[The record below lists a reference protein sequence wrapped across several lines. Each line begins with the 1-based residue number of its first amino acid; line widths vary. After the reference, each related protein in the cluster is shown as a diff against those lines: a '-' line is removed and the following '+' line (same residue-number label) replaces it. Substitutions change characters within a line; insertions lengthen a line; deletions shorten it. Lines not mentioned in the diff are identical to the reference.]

1 VSGNFPDKRANL
13 CPPLPPPPK
22 KKPTPICFIS
32 IKNKIADF
40 SNLINHHIFAAN
52 GYIWKQTSVVGFL
65 QHALPNKYMILAI
78 VDFDAK
84 IMASF
89 SR

>member
-1 VSGNFPDKRANL
+1 VQIFVHPF
-13 CPPLPPPPK
+13 PPPK
-22 KKPTPICFIS
+22 KTPTPICFIS